1 MKLRLISVP
10 ERWRVT
16 AFLFF
21 AGAFNYCDRSA
32 FSAVMGPVRKDM
44 GLTDVQLGTVSALFL
59 WTYGM
64 SAPFAGNLADRMS
77 RGRIVVLSLALW
89 SLFAALTGF
98 ANGLLALCFLQISV
112 GVCESFFNPAAFALL
127 ADIHR
132 PSILGRAMSVV
143 SLGCQL
149 GTIAGGASA
158 GWIAEH
164 YGWRMSFR
172 ALGAGGIALALCAP
186 LFRIGGPTPAGASP
200 PKPPAIDAIRYLIRV
215 PSFHIILVKQLL
227 AEIPT
232 WIFFAWFPLYL
243 LETFHMNPGRAGFD
257 SAAILQVSVVFGA
270 IAGGWIS
277 DVVARTG
284 VGRRMLALAF
294 CYLVSAPI
302 TLVFLEKPGFAV
314 VAAAVAASSLLR
326 GLAQANERPIMCEIV
341 PRCFR
346 ATAFGLWSTCAA
358 ASGSIGIFLAG
369 VLKRGFGLDTVF
381 ASSSALFLVTC
392 VILFF
397 GYKRFMP
404 RDTARAT
411 AFDLKPPQGSREGG
425 SGSVS
430 SPAGRSR

>member
-1 MKLRLISVP
+1 VNLARFSVP

-16 AFLFF
+16 AFLFL

-64 SAPFAGNLADRMS
+64 SSPFAGNLADRVS
-77 RGRIVVLSLALW
+77 RGRIVVLSLGLW
-89 SLFAALTGF
+89 SLFAGLTGF
-98 ANGLLALCFLQISV
+98 ANGLFILCFLQISV
-112 GVCESFFNPAAFALL
+112 GICESFFNPAAFALL

-132 PSILGRAMSVV
+132 PTFLGRAMSVV

-186 LFRIGGPTPAGASP
+186 LFRIGRPAPQGPMPA
-200 PKPPAIDAIRYLIRV
+200 KPPAIEAIRYLVRV
-215 PSFHIILVKQLL
+215 PSYYIILVKQLL

-232 WIFFAWFPLYL
+232 WVFFAWFPLYL
-243 LETFHMNPGRAGFD
+243 LETFHMNPGKAGFD

-284 VGRRMLALAF
+284 VGRRMLALAL
-294 CYLVSAPI
+294 CYLVSAPL
-302 TLVFLEKPGFAV
+302 TLVFLEKPGLAA

-346 ATAFGLWSTCAA
+346 ATAFGVWSTCAA
-358 ASGSIGIFLAG
+358 ASGSLGIFAAG
-369 VLKRGFGLDTVF
+369 ALKRRFGLDMVF
-381 ASSSALFLVTC
+381 ASSSVLLLATC
-392 VILFF
+392 FVLLL
-397 GYKRFMP
+397 GYKVFMA
-404 RDTARAT
+404 RDTARAI
-411 AFDLKPPQGSREGG
+411 AFDLKQAPEL
-425 SGSVS
+425 
-430 SPAGRSR
+430 